1 MSATTPSRRSL
12 TLLVNAILAPLAW
25 IAIALLA
32 GGQDVHWGLA
42 GFLAGLWALGFLAAR
57 SGRGEW
63 VLALVSV
70 GLCVAPEVALRAI
83 GFRWDYAGQ
92 IVFGAG
98 SPEGTIRAERDPDLF
113 WTLPVD
119 RPDVNSDGFMDGEFV
134 IPKPQGVTRIVF
146 FGDSCTQQGYP
157 SLAGQMLESARSR
170 PFGFDI
176 VNLAVAGYSSYQ
188 GKVLAERWAAR
199 LEPDLAVVYF
209 GWNDHWQAIG
219 CTDAERAEL
228 GNRMLVGTFTSSRLF
243 QLLVL
248 ARGAERP
255 TPSGRVRV
263 SLPEYRANLEAIGER
278 VLAEGSELLLLTAP
292 SAQPIFGVDDEL
304 LALGMAVSKQS
315 ALDLHRR
322 YNEEVRALARRRH
335 WPLLD
340 LAAKAERLPEPEKIF
355 KSDGIHFTPKGLHW
369 VASHITDYV
378 LANADDAKPQ
388 RSPLERGPFPD

>member
-12 TLLVNAILAPLAW
+12 TLLVNAILAPLAL

-32 GGQDVHWGLA
+32 GGREMHWGLA

-63 VLALVSV
+63 VLALASV

-83 GFRWDYAGQ
+83 GFRWDYAGH

-113 WTLPVD
+113 WTLPVG
-119 RPDVNSDGFMDGEFV
+119 RPDVNSDGFLGGEFM

-146 FGDSCTQQGYP
+146 LGDSCTQQGYP
-157 SLAGQMLESARSR
+157 SLVGQMLESARSR

-176 VNLAVAGYSSYQ
+176 VNLGVAGYSSYQ
-188 GKVLAERWAAR
+188 GKVLAERWVAR
-199 LEPDLAVVYF
+199 LEPDLAVVHF

-219 CTDAERAEL
+219 STDAERAEP
-228 GNRMLVGTFTSSRLF
+228 GNRMLVSSFTSARLF

-248 ARGAERP
+248 AQGARQP
-255 TPSGRVRV
+255 TASGRVRV
-263 SLPEYRANLEAIGER
+263 SLPEYRANLEAIGEQ
-278 VLAEGSELLLLTAP
+278 VLADGSELLLLTA
-292 SAQPIFGVDDEL
+292 
-304 LALGMAVSKQS
+304 AVSKQS
-315 ALDLHRR
+315 ALDLHLR

-355 KSDGIHFTPKGLHW
+355 KSDGIHFTPEGLHW
-369 VASHITDYV
+369 VASHIADHV
-378 LANADDAKPQ
+378 LANADDAGPQ
-388 RSPLERGPFPD
+388 RSPLERGPFPDR